1 MGVVDRRGLWWLKVW
16 LKMAS
21 NEKEEDSKDNPFSF
35 KSFVSKR
42 QGGGTEQKRKEGK
55 KKTAD
60 AVSSSSSSGAPT
72 PKATSVGSL
81 PPPGSVASGK
91 RHNRSCNIDVPLCLC
106 FCH

>member
-1 MGVVDRRGLWWLKVW
+1 MGVVWWLKVW

-21 NEKEEDSKDNPFSF
+21 NEKEDSKDNPFSF

-42 QGGGTEQKRKEGK
+42 QGGGIEQKRKEGKK

-60 AVSSSSSSGAPT
+60 AVSSSSSSGAPA
-72 PKATSVGSL
+72 PKATSLGSL
-81 PPPGSVASGK
+81 PPPGSVTSGK